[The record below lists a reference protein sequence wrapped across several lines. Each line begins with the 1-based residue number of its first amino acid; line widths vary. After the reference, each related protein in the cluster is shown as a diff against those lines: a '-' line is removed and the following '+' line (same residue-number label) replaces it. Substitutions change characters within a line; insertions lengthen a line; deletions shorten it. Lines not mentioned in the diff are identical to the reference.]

1 MSTSKWSSDLSHSEL
16 QFKVK
21 HMMITNVTGSFTKFE
36 ATAETEGDDFS
47 TAKIH
52 FSADVDSINTNNEQR
67 DGHLKS
73 PDFFDVANHPNMT
86 FEAMGMEK
94 TGDENYN
101 LTGNLTLRG
110 VTKPV
115 SLKVEMGGIAV
126 DPWGNTRAGFTLE
139 GKINR
144 KEFGLE
150 WGAVTEAGGVVVAD
164 EVKLHASVQLIK
176 QA

>member
-1 MSTSKWSSDLSHSEL
+1 MPYAKHFAFKGGTSLSNGWQIINRFSDDIDISLS
-16 QFKVK
+16 
-21 HMMITNVTGSFTKFE
+21 
-36 ATAETEGDDFS
+36 A
-47 TAKIH
+47 
-52 FSADVDSINTNNEQR
+52 
-67 DGHLKS
+67 
-73 PDFFDVANHPNMT
+73 
-86 FEAMGMEK
+86 EAMGMEM
-94 TGDENYN
+94 TGEENYN